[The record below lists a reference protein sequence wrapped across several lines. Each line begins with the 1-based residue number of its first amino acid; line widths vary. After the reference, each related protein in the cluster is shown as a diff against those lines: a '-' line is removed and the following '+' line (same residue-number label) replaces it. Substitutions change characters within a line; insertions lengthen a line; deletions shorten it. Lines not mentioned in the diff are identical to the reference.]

1 MDLQPLTDLA
11 RRWSAGLTA
20 LRTTTAPPPRRAGW
34 SWAADAALAFALTA
48 GTVDSALSRSP
59 VSVALTAPTLPTTP
73 EGGPAVPPPAY
84 GMVVHHYGAVQPWQ
98 VALAV
103 LAALPLLVRRRYP
116 LTVCAAVVAASL
128 LFHLSPGFD
137 PLATF
142 LACVVAVY
150 SAAIHSSR
158 RVLALTG
165 AAAATVVLAVT
176 HESGVPALESGTATF
191 LFLVPVALVVN
202 TVRTWSLREQALLRE
217 KEQAAL
223 LAAEQERSRIARELH
238 DVITHHVSVMTVQ
251 AGAARK
257 IMRFDQAE
265 AEQTLR
271 AAESS
276 GRAAMTEL
284 RHAMDLLT
292 MGEAEDFSED
302 AELRP
307 APGLG
312 RLPALAERV
321 RDAGVAVELTVL
333 GEPVQLPPGMDLAA
347 YRVVQEAVTNA
358 MKHARGAAVR
368 ITVEHAPEQLTLVVA
383 DSGGRP
389 APTAHSGNGRGL
401 LGLRERLGVYGG
413 TLEAAAEP
421 GGGFRIRAVIPR
433 EAAPC

>member
-1 MDLQPLTDLA
+1 MDLQPLSALA

-20 LRTTTAPPPRRAGW
+20 LRTTTAPPPRRTAW
-34 SWAADAALAFALTA
+34 SRAADAALALALTA
-48 GTVDSALSRSP
+48 GTVDSALGRSP
-59 VSVALTAPTLPTTP
+59 VSVALTAPTMPVAP
-73 EGGPAVPPPAY
+73 DGIPAGPPPAY
-84 GMVVHHYGAVQPWQ
+84 GMVVHHYGAVHPWQ

-116 LTVCAAVVAASL
+116 LSVCGTVVAASL

-137 PLATF
+137 PLFTF

-165 AAAATVVLAVT
+165 AAAATAVLVVT
-176 HESGVPALESGTATF
+176 HESSVPALESGTATF

-202 TVRTWSLREQALLRE
+202 TVRTWSLRERALLRE

-223 LAAEQERSRIARELH
+223 LATEQERSRIARELH

-257 IMRFDQAE
+257 IMRIDQAE

-271 AAESS
+271 AVESS

-292 MGEAEDFSED
+292 MGEAEDFSDDD

-307 APGLG
+307 APGLS

-321 RDAGVAVELTVL
+321 RGAGVPVELTVL

-358 MKHARGAAVR
+358 MKHAQGASVR
-368 ITVEHAPEQLTLVVA
+368 ITVEHAPRQLTLVVA

-389 APTAHSGNGRGL
+389 APAAHSGNGRGL

-413 TLEAAAEP
+413 TLEAAVEA
-421 GGGFRIRAVIPR
+421 GGGFRVRAVIPR
-433 EAAPC
+433 EAPC